1 MPALPSPLS
10 SPTDWSANP
19 VIAAAV
25 WRAHQLGCA
34 GAARG
39 VPSQFAA
46 LDAELPDGGWPRH
59 ALTELLA
66 QSFGIGEL
74 RLLMPALA
82 QITRAGKPVMWI
94 APPALPYAPALASAG
109 VALEHLLLLQPGN
122 DRDRWWAIEQA
133 LKSGSIGAVLAWL
146 PEERRLA
153 ANDRLRRLQLAAA
166 GSEGLCFLFRP
177 AAARV
182 QASPASLR
190 IVLAPAEDGQFS
202 LVLLKRRGPPR
213 AAPIVIELSGGPIT
227 RAAPPAASHAA
238 VVLPVTAHRRVDV
251 AANDAA

>member
-1 MPALPSPLS
+1 MSASPSPS
-10 SPTDWSANP
+10 STDWSANP
-19 VIAAAV
+19 LVAAAV
-25 WRAHQLGCA
+25 WRAHQLGSA

-46 LDAELPDGGWPRH
+46 LDAQLPDGGWPRG

-66 QSFGIGEL
+66 ESFGIGEL

-82 QITRAGKPVMWI
+82 GLTRAGRPVLWI

-109 VALEHLLLLQPGN
+109 VALEHLLLVQPGN
-122 DRDRWWAIEQA
+122 ERDSWWATEQA

-146 PEERRLA
+146 PEQRSPA
-153 ANDRLRRLQLAAA
+153 TGDRLRRLQLAAA
-166 GSEGLCFLFRP
+166 GSDGLCFVFRP
-177 AAARV
+177 AAARA
-182 QASPASLR
+182 QASPAPLR
-190 IVLAPAEDGQFS
+190 IVLAPAGARLS

-213 AAPIVIELSGGPIT
+213 AAPILIDLAGDSIV
-227 RAAPPAASHAA
+227 RAAAASRAA
-238 VVLPVTAHRRVDV
+238 ADALPALAKSRSDV